1 MGLSATLKG
10 LNAGESSLRGVGID
24 PKGAIFVG
32 DKGLRLW
39 LFALTVL
46 WVLTFAAVLALSE
59 TLQVRRL
66 KEYTG
71 AQAGRAAR

>member
-1 MGLSATLKG
+1 MGWSATLKG
-10 LNAGESSLRGVGID
+10 LNAGESGLRGVGID
-24 PKGAIFVG
+24 PKGAIFG

>member
-1 MGLSATLKG
+1 
-10 LNAGESSLRGVGID
+10 LNAGESGLRGVGID

-46 WVLTFAAVLALSE
+46 
-59 TLQVRRL
+59 
-66 KEYTG
+66 
-71 AQAGRAAR
+71 